1 MRKQALQLGKIG
13 QLKEA
18 VEVYEKAKIQGF
30 SSYQFQHIKQY
41 LQNVATS
48 QSPKNFELKKN
59 QNPEE
64 IIHAIQASLNKHDYN
79 MMKDSRMILRKSGTE
94 NKIRLMVEASNSQIA
109 NQMIDKANEVFIEKC
124 KKKNFLH

>member
-1 MRKQALQLGKIG
+1 MKKQKSLL
-13 QLKEA
+13 
-18 VEVYEKAKIQGF
+18 
-30 SSYQFQHIKQY
+30 SSLTNLYKPYPQV
-41 LQNVATS
+41 L
-48 QSPKNFELKKN
+48 KNFELKKN

-124 KKKNFLH
+124 KKKNFQH